1 MADRVA
7 ELLRQRALMQ
17 EHLAWLEREIAAA
30 QAASAGG
37 QLPEP
42 ARTKAVVP
50 APLVPNRPAAPEPLP
65 LAAPPAS
72 QSIPDPEVLIEEY
85 RVRPDEVHQDVR
97 KGCLLY
103 FVGAFVVLGLVVVGL
118 YFALRHD

>member
-7 ELLRQRALMQ
+7 ELLRQRALIQ

-30 QAASAGG
+30 QAAPPGS
-37 QLPEP
+37 QRVEP
-42 ARTKAVVP
+42 AQAPAVVSARVDP
-50 APLVPNRPAAPEPLP
+50 PKPVAPTPLP
-65 LAAPPAS
+65 QAAPPTEQAM
-72 QSIPDPEVLIEEY
+72 PDPDALIEEY

-103 FVGAFVVLGLVVVGL
+103 FFGAFLVFGLVVVGL
-118 YFALRHD
+118 YFALRQD